1 MLHKVPRDISLL
13 QLLVFLSSAFGMWS
27 LNSHLCYIAKKK
39 VHIPYVC
46 LTSNLKSALLENIE
60 VKFTIME
67 PASPGSMKNK
77 AVNVSGEDRGHQAPD
92 KGTPFLA
99 YILFSRIKG

>member
-13 QLLVFLSSAFGMWS
+13 QLLVLLSLAFGMWS
-27 LNSHLCYIAKKK
+27 LNSHLCYIAKIK

-46 LTSNLKSALLENIE
+46 LTSNLKSPLLENFK
-60 VKFTIME
+60 VKFAIVG
-67 PASPGSMKNK
+67 PASPGNMKNK
-77 AVNVSGEDRGHQAPD
+77 AIMSGEDRGQQAPD